1 MLILFI
7 LMICKAY
14 KCLLDTSLVICNM
27 DNSAR
32 TKSKLR
38 HLKERTRIM
47 ILYIKSNQFNKI
59 HQRRSH
65 SKLIIS
71 LSKNFLR

>member
-1 MLILFI
+1 
-7 LMICKAY
+7 
-14 KCLLDTSLVICNM
+14 M
-27 DNSAR
+27 DNSAP

-38 HLKERTRIM
+38 HLKETTRIM
-47 ILYIKSNQFNKI
+47 TLYIKSNQFNKI

-71 LSKNFLR
+71 LSKNFLRWK